1 VVNPYLKPARPNIF
15 TAASTPQPKPAS
27 AVSVTPGSSAKKQR
41 ATTVSSTKHRSK
53 KGGTKFIL
61 SNYELY
67 KPFREDLL
75 RFKDDGADAGVDAAG
90 IDVVP
95 LAPDVDANINL
106 DNSADDDIFFDA
118 DEDLVGDDDVDE
130 DVEVALDS
138 AVDADVDPVMD
149 AEVDNDEFDTKAF
162 SLMRNHFLHT
172 RTTAKKKESY
182 ESGRSLRSDLI
193 QNDFNEE
200 CDEEA
205 LEVTTTNTR
214 RLSRYMLEDFIT
226 LPASTRLLL
235 MIPITESPW
244 SAMAKLGLEC
254 QPTASVVRM
263 GGIEFYKVTGHILS
277 ANLALELTS
286 GYLSESQLNT
296 CFNQND
302 GVSIGIDGVSSFQLS
317 WKQFVT
323 NPSDILIFGAPVV
336 THRDFYRSFRRLNTT
351 PSVHKLWRQL
361 FHETFGD
368 AFQSLLVYSSY
379 LKRRCEIGEKE
390 NVKLSESASKYDGIA
405 SSIALLINKKDGL
418 LKRFNT
424 RCRNSISHTITTF
437 QDFSK
442 RLITIEH
449 IDKFV
454 QLVKRRASALF
465 QVFATLRKIDYIRK
479 KNSLE
484 T

>member
-1 VVNPYLKPARPNIF
+1 
-15 TAASTPQPKPAS
+15 
-27 AVSVTPGSSAKKQR
+27 
-41 ATTVSSTKHRSK
+41 
-53 KGGTKFIL
+53 
-61 SNYELY
+61 
-67 KPFREDLL
+67 
-75 RFKDDGADAGVDAAG
+75 
-90 IDVVP
+90 
-95 LAPDVDANINL
+95 
-106 DNSADDDIFFDA
+106 
-118 DEDLVGDDDVDE
+118 
-130 DVEVALDS
+130 
-138 AVDADVDPVMD
+138 
-149 AEVDNDEFDTKAF
+149 
-162 SLMRNHFLHT
+162 
-172 RTTAKKKESY
+172 
-182 ESGRSLRSDLI
+182 
-193 QNDFNEE
+193 
-200 CDEEA
+200 
-205 LEVTTTNTR
+205 
-214 RLSRYMLEDFIT
+214 MLEDFIT

-479 KNSLE
+479 KNKHLIKIRERQVFFQILAMFNQRCKVGTDWAAILSIAKRGWGLGKLAASVDSYFGVEISQSTYATRIEAWTKGMREKLCKYLSAFRSLVLAFDNCQE
-484 T
+484 GTQLTHQRGGKSSRFKKATSRIARLVVRFLDFSFNTIPHCNTTYVEQVNSVLCLCFL